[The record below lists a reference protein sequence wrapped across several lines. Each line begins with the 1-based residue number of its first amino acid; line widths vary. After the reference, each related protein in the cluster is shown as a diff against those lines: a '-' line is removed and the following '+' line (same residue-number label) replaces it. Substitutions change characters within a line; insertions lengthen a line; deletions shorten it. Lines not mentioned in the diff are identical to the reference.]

1 MKNFLPLSVPI
12 IDGKEKEYVN
22 ECLETGWVSSAGKFV
37 DRFEDEI
44 SSYTKSTYSIACM
57 NGTSA
62 LHTSLVLS
70 GVEAD
75 NEVIVPS
82 LTFIAPINTVKYVGA
97 HPVFMDSDNDFN
109 IDVDKTISFL
119 LDETYLKNIKGKMVC
134 INKKTKRAIK
144 AIVVVHVFGNTVLM
158 DDLLEVCEDRNIKI
172 IEDASESLGS
182 KFAKGRYANEHS
194 GTIGHFGCLSFNG
207 NKIITCG
214 SGGMILTQDKV
225 YSEKAKYLTT
235 QAKDDME
242 KFIHNEVGYNYRMSN
257 VQAAIGCA
265 QLETLDQR
273 IRKKRIIHNMYS
285 DQLEET
291 TDFAIHKPSNVS
303 KSNFWLMILK
313 IKNSSIDPLKIMEQL
328 KKEKIETRP
337 IWQLNHLQKPYEDCQ
352 NYMIENSYDLLN
364 TSLCIPSSP
373 DISEE
378 DVSRVVEALS
388 E

>member
-1 MKNFLPLSVPI
+1 MKNFLPLSIPI

-37 DRFEDEI
+37 DRFENEI

-62 LHTSLVLS
+62 LHTSLILS
-70 GVEAD
+70 GVEVE

-82 LTFIAPINTVKYVGA
+82 LTFIAPINAVKYLGA
-97 HPVFMDSDNDFN
+97 YPIFMDSDNDFN
-109 IDVDKTISFL
+109 IDINKTISFL
-119 LDETYLKNIKGKMVC
+119 LDETDLKDIKGKMVC
-134 INKKTKRAIK
+134 INKKTKRQIK
-144 AIVVVHVFGNTVLM
+144 ALVVVHIFGNTVLM
-158 DDLLEVCEDRNIKI
+158 DDLLKICEDRNIKI
-172 IEDASESLGS
+172 IEDVSESLGS
-182 KFAKGRYANEHS
+182 KFAKGKYENEHS
-194 GTIGHFGCLSFNG
+194 GIVGHFGCLSFNG

-225 YSEKAKYLTT
+225 YAEKAKYLTT
-235 QAKDDME
+235 QAKDDIE

-265 QLETLDQR
+265 QLESLDKR
-273 IRKKRIIHNMYS
+273 INKKRIIHKMYS

-291 TDFAIHKPSNVS
+291 KDFEIHQPSNVT

-313 IKNSSIDPLKIMEQL
+313 IKNPSINPLNVMEQL
-328 KKEKIETRP
+328 NKKKIETRP

-352 NYMIENSYDLLN
+352 NYKIEKSYDLLN

-373 DISEE
+373 DIDEN
-378 DVSRVVEALS
+378 DVASVVRALS
-388 E
+388 A

>member
-1 MKNFLPLSVPI
+1 
-12 IDGKEKEYVN
+12 
-22 ECLETGWVSSAGKFV
+22 
-37 DRFEDEI
+37 
-44 SSYTKSTYSIACM
+44 M

-62 LHTSLVLS
+62 LHTSLLLS

-119 LDETYLKNIKGKMVC
+119 LEETYLKDIEGELVC
-134 INKKTKRAIK
+134 INKKTNREIK
-144 AIVVVHVFGNTVLM
+144 ALVVVHIFGNTVLL
-158 DDLLEVCEDRNIKI
+158 DELIKVCEARNIKI

-182 KFAKGRYANEHS
+182 KFAKGQYAKKHS
-194 GTIGHFGCLSFNG
+194 GIVGHFGCLSFNG

-214 SGGMILTQDKV
+214 SGGMILTQDKD
-225 YSEKAKYLTT
+225 YYEKARYLTT

-265 QLETLDQR
+265 QLESLDQR
-273 IRKKRIIHNMYS
+273 ISKKRILHSMYAEQLKEIEDLEIH
-285 DQLEET
+285 Q
-291 TDFAIHKPSNVS
+291 PSNVT
-303 KSNFWLMILK
+303 KSNLWLMILK
-313 IKNSSIDPLKIMEQL
+313 INNSSIDPLNIMNRL
-328 KKEKIETRP
+328 KEEKIETRP
-337 IWQLNHLQKPYEDCQ
+337 IWQLNHLQNPYKDCQ
-352 NYMIENSYDLLN
+352 NFRIENSYNLLN
-364 TSLCIPSSP
+364 TSLCIPSTV
-373 DISEE
+373 DMSEE
-378 DVSRVVEALS
+378 DVTRVVEALS

>member
-1 MKNFLPLSVPI
+1 MKNFLPLSIPI

-37 DRFEDEI
+37 DRFENEI
-44 SSYTKSTYSIACM
+44 SSYTKSAYSIACM

-62 LHTSLVLS
+62 LHTSLILS
-70 GVEAD
+70 GVEVE

-82 LTFIAPINTVKYVGA
+82 LTFIAPINAVKYLGA
-97 HPVFMDSDNDFN
+97 YPIFMDSDDDFN
-109 IDVDKTISFL
+109 IDINKTISFL
-119 LDETYLKNIKGKMVC
+119 LDETDLKDIKGKMVC
-134 INKKTKRAIK
+134 INKKTKRQIK
-144 AIVVVHVFGNTVLM
+144 ALVVVHIFGNTVLM
-158 DDLLEVCEDRNIKI
+158 DDLLKICEDRNIKI

-182 KFAKGRYANEHS
+182 KFAKGKYENGHS
-194 GTIGHFGCLSFNG
+194 GIVGHFGCLSFNG

-225 YSEKAKYLTT
+225 YAEKAKYLTT
-235 QAKDDME
+235 QAKDDIE

-265 QLETLDQR
+265 QLESLDKR
-273 IRKKRIIHNMYS
+273 IKKKRIIHKMYL

-291 TDFAIHKPSNVS
+291 KDFEIHQPSNVT
-303 KSNFWLMILK
+303 KINFWLMILK
-313 IKNSSIDPLKIMEQL
+313 IKNPSINPLNVMEQL
-328 KKEKIETRP
+328 NKQKIETRP

-352 NYMIENSYDLLN
+352 NYKIEKSYDLLN

-373 DISEE
+373 DIDEN
-378 DVSRVVEALS
+378 DIARVVRALS
-388 E
+388 A